1 MTALPAL
8 PALTALPVGIPHAA
22 ARAAEAPAAAATSE
36 DGIAVAYFS
45 WYENVDAARIDRA
58 AIDSEANHSREM
70 DGPISEADAVSAASL
85 AGARSRDAGRALDRR
100 GDGRQARL
108 HRRTKALSGELRG
121 LLRARERA
129 ARHIRPALSDETLA
143 RLEVLRQAKTVFL
156 VFPNWDYSLPVV
168 VQRLLESVD
177 WSGKRVLPA
186 CLHGTGGLSRTIREL
201 HGAVRGAKGVTVGEP
216 LSVYRLEINRSEA
229 RMKAWA
235 RKSPES

>member
-1 MTALPAL
+1 MTR
-8 PALTALPVGIPHAA
+8 A
-22 ARAAEAPAAAATSE
+22 ARWIAEETGGRLVSIVGRKPCPVNFE
-36 DGIAVAYFS
+36 DCYG
-45 WYENVDAARIDRA
+45 
-58 AIDSEANHSREM
+58 
-70 DGPISEADAVSAASL
+70 
-85 AGARSRDAGRALDRR
+85 
-100 GDGRQARL
+100 
-108 HRRTKALSGELRG
+108 
-121 LLRARERA
+121 ARERA

-229 RMKAWA
+229 RVKAWA
-235 RKSPES
+235 RKSLES